1 MKTFLTILLTTI
13 ILTSCGTSPKTTI
26 EKNDVQVV
34 TASNKVQLTKEQ
46 VALAQLAMAPIQQG
60 KMKGMVHLNGVVD
73 VPPTGIASVSIPM
86 GGYVQ
91 DINLIPGT
99 YVKKGQVLATVK
111 DPAYVQLQENY
122 LAAKARLIYLQED
135 LDRQKTL
142 LTQEAVSK
150 KSFQQIQSDYNA
162 NAIQIKALSEQLKL
176 INIQP
181 DNLTTEKM
189 TSLVQLV
196 APISGYVTKVNIN
209 RGKYVTP
216 SDVLLEIMDPND
228 IHAAITIYESA
239 IAGFKVGMKGTVSLT
254 QDPSK
259 KYAVTIK
266 AVSQNINEDKTG
278 LLHCHF
284 DQIPKNV
291 LPGMF
296 LSADLVVENNEAV
309 LIPIDAVQR
318 FQGKDFIFIQTSANE
333 FEAIE
338 IQVSQTNAEFVTVS
352 NADATKGIGK
362 SLVVK
367 NAFSLLG
374 KLMNKSE

>member
-1 MKTFLTILLTTI
+1 MKTIYTILFATILLAA
-13 ILTSCGTSPKTTI
+13 CGTKPQPVTGAI
-26 EKNDVQVV
+26 EANAVSV
-34 TASNKVQLTKEQ
+34 NKVQLSNEQ
-46 VALAQLAMAPIQQG
+46 AKLAQLGYATIQQG
-60 KMKGMVHLNGVVD
+60 KMKGVARLNGVVD

-122 LAAKARLIYLQED
+122 LAAKVKLNFLQQD
-135 LDRQKTL
+135 IDRQKAL

-150 KSFQQIQSDYNA
+150 KAFQQIQAEYNA
-162 NAIQIKALSEQLKL
+162 NAIQLKALSEQLKL

-181 DNLTTEKM
+181 ESLTTEKM
-189 TSLVQLV
+189 TSMVQLI
-196 APISGYVTKVNIN
+196 APIGGYITKVNIN

-216 SDVLLEIMDPND
+216 QDILLEIMDPND
-228 IHAAITIYESA
+228 IHAAITIYEKD
-239 IAGFKVGMKGTVSLT
+239 IAGFKVGMKGVVALT
-254 QDPSK
+254 QEPTK
-259 KYAVTIK
+259 KYPVTIL

-296 LSADLVVENNEAV
+296 LTADLFVESNEAV
-309 LIPIDAVQR
+309 LIPIAAVQR
-318 FQGKDFIFIQTSANE
+318 YQGKDYVFIQTSQNE
-333 FEAIE
+333 FEAIA
-338 IQVSQTNAEFVTVS
+338 IQISQSNNEYVSVS
-352 NADATKGIGK
+352 DEAAKALLGK
-362 SLVVK
+362 TLVVK
-367 NAFSLLG
+367 NGFSLLG
-374 KLMNKSE
+374 MWMNKSE

>member
-1 MKTFLTILLTTI
+1 MKRIYTILFATI
-13 ILTSCGTSPKTTI
+13 LIISCGTDPKSTTT
-26 EKNDVQVV
+26 KA
-34 TASNKVQLTKEQ
+34 TAAEEAATTKVQLTKEQ
-46 VALAQLAMAPIQQG
+46 AALAQLTVAPIGQG
-60 KMKGMVHLNGVVD
+60 KMKGSVHLNGIVD

-122 LAAKARLIYLQED
+122 LAAKVKLNFLQLD
-135 LDRQKTL
+135 MDRQKTL

-150 KSFQQIQSDYNA
+150 KSFQQLQADYNA
-162 NAIQIKALSEQLKL
+162 NAIQLKALSEQLKL
-176 INIQP
+176 INIKP
-181 DNLTTEKM
+181 ENLTTEKM
-189 TSLVQLV
+189 TSLVQLT
-196 APISGYVTKVNIN
+196 APISGYITKVNIN

-228 IHAAITIYESA
+228 IHAAITIYEKD
-239 IAGFKVGMKGTVSLT
+239 IAGFKVGMKGIVSLS

-259 KYAVTIK
+259 KYPVTIL

-296 LSADLVVENNEAV
+296 LSADIVVETNEAV

-318 FQGKDFIFIQTSANE
+318 YQGKDYVFIQTNVNA
-333 FEAIE
+333 FEAIA
-338 IQVSQTNAEFVTVS
+338 IQISQSNNEYVTV
-352 NADATKGIGK
+352 NNEAAKNLIGK
-362 SLVVK
+362 TLVVK

-374 KLMNKSE
+374 MWMNKSE

>member
-1 MKTFLTILLTTI
+1 MKKIYSVLSATIVLIGCGVKPSSEAVNKELTTA
-13 ILTSCGTSPKTTI
+13 TSNI
-26 EKNDVQVV
+26 VL
-34 TASNKVQLTKEQ
+34 LTKEQ
-46 VALAQLAMAPIQQG
+46 AALAQLKLEPIQMG
-60 KMKGMVHLNGVVD
+60 KMKGVVQLNGVVD

-111 DPAYVQLQENY
+111 DPGYVQLQEQY
-122 LAAKARLIYLQED
+122 LSAKAKMIYLQQD
-135 LDRQKTL
+135 MDRQKVL

-150 KSFQQIQSDYNA
+150 KTFQQLQSEFNSISIQL
-162 NAIQIKALSEQLKL
+162 KALSEQLKL

-181 DNLTTEKM
+181 ETLTTDKM
-189 TSLVQLV
+189 SSLVQLT

-216 SDVLLEIMDPND
+216 ADILLEIMDPND
-228 IHAAITIYESA
+228 LHAAITIYEQD
-239 IAGFKVGMKGTVSLT
+239 IAGFKVGMKGTVALT

-259 KYAVTIK
+259 KYPVTILV
-266 AVSQNINEDKTG
+266 VSQNINEDKTG

-284 DQIPKNV
+284 DQVPKNI

-296 LSADLVVENNEAV
+296 ITASLTVENRETV
-309 LIPIDAVQR
+309 LIPAEAVQR
-318 FQGKDFIFIQTSANE
+318 FQGKDYIFIEKKLNE
-333 FEAIE
+333 FEAFE
-338 IQVSQTNAEFVTVS
+338 IQINQRNNEFVAVQ
-352 NADATKGIGK
+352 NIEAKNWVGK
-362 SLVVK
+362 NIVAK

-374 KLMNKSE
+374 KWMNKAE

>member
-13 ILTSCGTSPKTTI
+13 ILTSCGTSPKPTI
-26 EKNDVQVV
+26 EKNNVQVV

-239 IAGFKVGMKGTVSLT
+239 IAGFKVGMKGIVSLT

-318 FQGKDFIFIQTSANE
+318 FQGKDFIFIQSGANE

-352 NADATKGIGK
+352 NADATKWIGK

>member
-1 MKTFLTILLTTI
+1 MKTIYTFLLTTI
-13 ILTSCGTSPKTTI
+13 ILTSCEIKPKPTEAKEEAAI
-26 EKNDVQVV
+26 AVE
-34 TASNKVQLTKEQ
+34 SNLIKLTKEQ
-46 VALAQLAMAPIQQG
+46 VALAQLVTAPIQLG
-60 KMKGMVHLNGVVD
+60 KMKGMAHLNGVVD

-111 DPAYVQLQENY
+111 DPTYVQLQENY
-122 LAAKARLIYLQED
+122 LAAKAKLIYLQQD
-135 LDRQKTL
+135 IDRQKLL

-150 KSFQQIQSDYNA
+150 KAYQQLQADFATNQIQV
-162 NAIQIKALSEQLKL
+162 KALSEQLKL

-189 TSLVQLV
+189 TSLVQLI
-196 APISGYVTKVNIN
+196 APMSGFITKVNIN

-216 SDVLLEIMDPND
+216 SDILLEIMDPND

-254 QDPSK
+254 QDPTK
-259 KYAVTIK
+259 KYPVSIL

-284 DQIPKNV
+284 EKIPSNV

-296 LSADLVVENNEAV
+296 LSADIVVETNESI
-309 LIPIDAVQR
+309 LIPVNAVQR
-318 FQGKDFIFIQTSANE
+318 FQGKDFIFLQRAQNE
-333 FEAIE
+333 YETIE
-338 IQVSQTNAEFVTVS
+338 IQVRQTNADYVTVS
-352 NADATKGIGK
+352 NADAKSWIGK
-362 SLVVK
+362 PLVVK

-374 KLMNKSE
+374 MMMNKAE

>member
-1 MKTFLTILLTTI
+1 MYTILLTTI
-13 ILTSCGTSPKTTI
+13 ILSSCGTNVKSTTAK
-26 EKNDVQVV
+26 EDSVTDV
-34 TASNKVQLTKEQ
+34 ASNMVQLTKEQ
-46 VALAQLAMAPIQQG
+46 ASLAQLELAPIQQG
-60 KMKGMVHLNGVVD
+60 KMKGMTRLNGVID

-86 GGYVQ
+86 GGYIQ

-99 YVKKGQVLATVK
+99 FVKKGQVLATVK

-122 LAAKARLIYLQED
+122 LATKAKLIYLQQD

-150 KSFQQIQSDYNA
+150 KSFQQIQADYNT
-162 NAIQIKALSEQLKL
+162 NAIQLKALSEQLKL

-181 DNLTTEKM
+181 ESLTTDRM
-189 TSLVQLV
+189 TSLVQLLS
-196 APISGYVTKVNIN
+196 PISGYITKVNMN

-228 IHAAITIYESA
+228 IHAAITIYEKD
-239 IAGFKVGMKGTVSLT
+239 IASFKIGMKGTVALT

-259 KYAVTIK
+259 KYAVTIL

-296 LSADLVVENNEAV
+296 LTADLFIESNEAV

-318 FQGKDFIFIQTSANE
+318 FQGKDYIFIQNAVNE
-333 FEAIE
+333 FDAIA
-338 IQVSQTNAEFVTVS
+338 IQISQTNNDFVTVS
-352 NADATKGIGK
+352 NADAKTWVGK
-362 SLVVK
+362 TLVVK
-367 NAFSLLG
+367 NGFSLLG
-374 KLMNKSE
+374 KWMNKSE

>member
-1 MKTFLTILLTTI
+1 MKTIYIPFLAAILLS
-13 ILTSCGTSPKTTI
+13 SCSSNPKVETGL
-26 EKNDVQVV
+26 ESSGDSV
-34 TASNKVQLTKEQ
+34 NKVQLTKEQ
-46 VALAQLAMAPIQQG
+46 AAIAQLVLAPIQQG
-60 KMKGMVHLNGVVD
+60 KMKGISHLNGVID

-99 YVKKGQVLATVK
+99 YVKKGAVLATVK
-111 DPAYVQLQENY
+111 DPAYVQLQESY
-122 LAAKARLIYLQED
+122 LAAKSRLVYLQQD
-135 LDRQKTL
+135 LDRQKSL

-150 KSFQQIQSDYNA
+150 KSYQQLQAEFNT
-162 NAIQIKALSEQLKL
+162 NAIQLKALSEQLKL

-181 DNLTTEKM
+181 ENLTTERM

-196 APISGYVTKVNIN
+196 APISGYITKVNIN

-228 IHAAITIYESA
+228 IHAAITIYEKD
-239 IAGFKVGMKGTVSLT
+239 IASFKVGMKGTVTLT
-254 QDPSK
+254 NDPTK
-259 KYAVTIK
+259 KYPVTIL

-296 LSADLVVENNEAV
+296 LTADVFIESNEAV

-318 FQGKDFIFIQTSANE
+318 FQGKDYIFIQNKVNE
-333 FEAIE
+333 FDAIE
-338 IQVSQTNAEFVTVS
+338 IQIAQSNNEFVSVS
-352 NADATKGIGK
+352 NADARSWIGK
-362 SLVVK
+362 PLVVK
-367 NAFSLLG
+367 NGFSLLG
-374 KLMNKSE
+374 KWMNKSE

>member
-13 ILTSCGTSPKTTI
+13 ILTSCGTNPKTTI

-46 VALAQLAMAPIQQG
+46 VALAQLAVAPIKQG

-99 YVKKGQVLATVK
+99 YVKKGQLLATVK

-135 LDRQKTL
+135 LDRQKIL

-189 TSLVQLV
+189 TSLVQLL

-239 IAGFKVGMKGTVSLT
+239 IAGFKVGMKGTVALT

-318 FQGKDFIFIQTSANE
+318 FQGKDFIFIQSGANE

-352 NADATKGIGK
+352 NTDATKWIGK

>member
-318 FQGKDFIFIQTSANE
+318 FQGKDFIFIQSGANE

-338 IQVSQTNAEFVTVS
+338 IQVSQTNADFVTVS
-352 NADATKGIGK
+352 NADTTKWIGK

>member
-13 ILTSCGTSPKTTI
+13 ILTSCGTSPKPTI
-26 EKNDVQVV
+26 EKNNVQVV

-122 LAAKARLIYLQED
+122 LAAKAKLIYLQED

-150 KSFQQIQSDYNA
+150 KSFQQIQSDYNS

-318 FQGKDFIFIQTSANE
+318 FQGKDFIFIQSGANE

-338 IQVSQTNAEFVTVS
+338 IQVSQTNADFVTVS
-352 NADATKGIGK
+352 NADATKWIGK

>member
-1 MKTFLTILLTTI
+1 MKKIYSVLSATIVLIGCGVKPSSEAVNKELTTA
-13 ILTSCGTSPKTTI
+13 TSNI
-26 EKNDVQVV
+26 VL
-34 TASNKVQLTKEQ
+34 LTKEQ
-46 VALAQLAMAPIQQG
+46 AALAQLKLEPIQMG
-60 KMKGMVHLNGVVD
+60 KMKGFVQLNGVVD

-111 DPAYVQLQENY
+111 DPGYVQLQEQY
-122 LAAKARLIYLQED
+122 LSAKAKMIYLQQD
-135 LDRQKTL
+135 MDRQKAL

-150 KSFQQIQSDYNA
+150 KTFQQLQSEFNSISIQL
-162 NAIQIKALSEQLKL
+162 KALSEQLKL

-181 DNLTTEKM
+181 ESLTTDKM
-189 TSLVQLV
+189 TSLVQLT

-216 SDVLLEIMDPND
+216 ADILLEIMDPND
-228 IHAAITIYESA
+228 IHAAITIYEQD
-239 IAGFKVGMKGTVSLT
+239 IAGFKVGMKGTVALT

-259 KYAVTIK
+259 KYPVTIL

-284 DQIPKNV
+284 DQVPKNI

-296 LSADLVVENNEAV
+296 VTASIAVENREAV
-309 LIPIDAVQR
+309 LLPAEAVQR
-318 FQGKDFIFIQTSANE
+318 FQGKDYIFIEKKLNE

-338 IQVSQTNAEFVTVS
+338 IQINQRNNEFVAVQ
-352 NADATKGIGK
+352 NIEAKNWIGK
-362 SLVVK
+362 NIVAK

-374 KLMNKSE
+374 KWMNKAE

>member
-1 MKTFLTILLTTI
+1 MKKIYSVLYAVIVLVG
-13 ILTSCGTSPKTTI
+13 CGVKPSP
-26 EKNDVQVV
+26 E
-34 TASNKVQLTKEQ
+34 ASNKELTSASSNIVLLTKEQ
-46 VALAQLAMAPIQQG
+46 ADLAQLKLEPIQMG
-60 KMKGMVHLNGVVD
+60 KMKGLVQLNGVVD

-111 DPAYVQLQENY
+111 DPGYVQLQEQY
-122 LAAKARLIYLQED
+122 LSAKAKMVYLQQD
-135 LDRQKTL
+135 MDRQKAL

-150 KSFQQIQSDYNA
+150 KTFQQLQSEFNSISIQL
-162 NAIQIKALSEQLKL
+162 KALSEQLKL

-181 DNLTTEKM
+181 ETLTTDKM
-189 TSLVQLV
+189 SSLVQLT

-216 SDVLLEIMDPND
+216 ADILLEIMDPND
-228 IHAAITIYESA
+228 IHAAITIYEQD
-239 IAGFKVGMKGTVSLT
+239 ITGFKVGMKGTVALT

-259 KYAVTIK
+259 KYPVTIL

-284 DQIPKNV
+284 DQVPKNI

-296 LSADLVVENNEAV
+296 VTASLAVENREAV
-309 LIPIDAVQR
+309 LIPAEAVQR
-318 FQGKDFIFIQTSANE
+318 FQGKDYIFIEMKLNE
-333 FEAIE
+333 FQAIE
-338 IQVSQTNAEFVTVS
+338 IQINQRNNEFVAVQ
-352 NADATKGIGK
+352 NIEAKNWVGK
-362 SLVVK
+362 NIVVK

-374 KLMNKSE
+374 KWMNKAE

>member
-1 MKTFLTILLTTI
+1 MKTIYIPFLAAILLS
-13 ILTSCGTSPKTTI
+13 SCGSNPKVETELKTNA
-26 EKNDVQVV
+26 EAV
-34 TASNKVQLTKEQ
+34 NKVQLTKEQ
-46 VALAQLAMAPIQQG
+46 AAIAQLVFVPIQQG
-60 KMKGMVHLNGVVD
+60 KMNGITHLNGVID

-99 YVKKGQVLATVK
+99 YVKKGAVLATVK
-111 DPAYVQLQENY
+111 DPAYVQLQESY
-122 LAAKARLIYLQED
+122 LAAKSRLVYLQQD
-135 LDRQKTL
+135 LDRQKSL

-150 KSFQQIQSDYNA
+150 KSYQQLQAEFNTNTIQL
-162 NAIQIKALSEQLKL
+162 KALSEQLKL

-181 DNLTTEKM
+181 ENLTTERM

-196 APISGYVTKVNIN
+196 APISGYITKVNIN

-228 IHAAITIYESA
+228 IHAAITIYEKD
-239 IAGFKVGMKGTVSLT
+239 IASFKVGMKGVVTLT
-254 QDPSK
+254 NDPTK
-259 KYAVTIK
+259 KYPVTIL

-296 LSADLVVENNEAV
+296 LTADVFIESNEAV

-318 FQGKDFIFIQTSANE
+318 FQGKDYIFIQNKVNE
-333 FEAIE
+333 FDAIE
-338 IQVSQTNAEFVTVS
+338 IQIAQSNNEFVSVS
-352 NADATKGIGK
+352 NADARAWIGK
-362 SLVVK
+362 PLVVK
-367 NAFSLLG
+367 NGFSLLG
-374 KLMNKSE
+374 KWMNKSE

>member
-1 MKTFLTILLTTI
+1 MKTIYIPFLAAILLS
-13 ILTSCGTSPKTTI
+13 SCGSNPKVETGL
-26 EKNDVQVV
+26 ESSGDSV
-34 TASNKVQLTKEQ
+34 NKVQLTKEQ
-46 VALAQLAMAPIQQG
+46 AAIAQLVLASIQQG
-60 KMKGMVHLNGVVD
+60 KMKGISHLNGVID

-99 YVKKGQVLATVK
+99 YVKKGAVLATVK
-111 DPAYVQLQENY
+111 DPAYVQLQESY
-122 LAAKARLIYLQED
+122 LAAKSRLVYLQQD
-135 LDRQKTL
+135 LDRQKSL

-150 KSFQQIQSDYNA
+150 KSYQQLQAEFNT
-162 NAIQIKALSEQLKL
+162 NAIQLKALSEQLKL

-181 DNLTTEKM
+181 ENLTTERM

-196 APISGYVTKVNIN
+196 APISGYITKVNIN

-228 IHAAITIYESA
+228 IHAAITIYEKD
-239 IAGFKVGMKGTVSLT
+239 IASFKVGMKGTVTLT
-254 QDPSK
+254 NDPTK
-259 KYAVTIK
+259 KYPVTIL

-284 DQIPKNV
+284 DQISKNI

-296 LSADLVVENNEAV
+296 LTADVFIESNEAV

-318 FQGKDFIFIQTSANE
+318 FQGKDYIFIQNKVNE
-333 FEAIE
+333 FDAIE
-338 IQVSQTNAEFVTVS
+338 IQIAQSNNEFVSVS
-352 NADATKGIGK
+352 NADARAWIGK

-367 NAFSLLG
+367 NGFSLLG
-374 KLMNKSE
+374 KWMNKSE

>member
-1 MKTFLTILLTTI
+1 MKTIFTFLFTTI
-13 ILTSCGTSPKTTI
+13 ILSSCGTKPNPTAVKEEAAIAI
-26 EKNDVQVV
+26 E
-34 TASNKVQLTKEQ
+34 SNQIKLTKEQ
-46 VALAQLAMAPIQQG
+46 AALAQLGFASIQQG
-60 KMKGMVHLNGVVD
+60 KMKGIAHLNGLVD

-111 DPAYVQLQENY
+111 DPMYVQLQENY
-122 LAAKARLIYLQED
+122 LAAKAKLVYLQQD
-135 LDRQKTL
+135 IDRQKTL

-150 KSFQQIQSDYNA
+150 KGYQQLQADFATNQIQV
-162 NAIQIKALSEQLKL
+162 KALSEQLKL

-189 TSLVQLV
+189 TSLVQLI
-196 APISGYVTKVNIN
+196 APISGYITKVNIN

-216 SDVLLEIMDPND
+216 SDILLEIMDPND

-254 QDPSK
+254 QDPTK
-259 KYAVTIK
+259 KYPVSIL
-266 AVSQNINEDKTG
+266 AVSHNINEDKTG

-284 DQIPKNV
+284 EKIPTNV

-296 LSADLVVENNEAV
+296 LSADIVVETNEAV
-309 LIPIDAVQR
+309 LIPSESVQR
-318 FQGKDFIFIQTSANE
+318 FQGKDFIFLQSAENE
-333 FEAIE
+333 FQAIE
-338 IQVSQTNAEFVTVS
+338 IQVVQANTDFVTVS
-352 NADATKGIGK
+352 NADAKSWIGK
-362 SLVVK
+362 SIVVK

-374 KLMNKSE
+374 MMMNKSE

>member
-1 MKTFLTILLTTI
+1 MKTIYTFLLTTI
-13 ILTSCGTSPKTTI
+13 MLTSCGTNPKP
-26 EKNDVQVV
+26 
-34 TASNKVQLTKEQ
+34 TAAKEEAAIAVESNLIQLTKEQ
-46 VALAQLAMAPIQQG
+46 VALAQLVTAPIQLG

-111 DPAYVQLQENY
+111 DPTYVQLQENY
-122 LAAKARLIYLQED
+122 LAAKAKLIYLQQD
-135 LDRQKTL
+135 IDRQKTL

-150 KSFQQIQSDYNA
+150 KAYQQLQADFATNQIQV
-162 NAIQIKALSEQLKL
+162 KALSEQLKL

-189 TSLVQLV
+189 TSLVQLI
-196 APISGYVTKVNIN
+196 APMSGFITKVNIN

-216 SDVLLEIMDPND
+216 SDILLEIMDPND
-228 IHAAITIYESA
+228 IHAAITIYEKD
-239 IAGFKVGMKGTVSLT
+239 IANFKVGMKGTVTLT
-254 QDPSK
+254 QDPTK
-259 KYAVTIK
+259 KYSVSIL
-266 AVSQNINEDKTG
+266 AVSHNINEDKTG

-284 DQIPKNV
+284 EKIPANV

-296 LSADLVVENNEAV
+296 LSADIVVETNEAV
-309 LIPIDAVQR
+309 LIPIESVQR
-318 FQGKDFIFIQTSANE
+318 FQGKDFIFLQTAQNE
-333 FEAIE
+333 FEAME
-338 IQVSQTNAEFVTVS
+338 IQVRQTNAEYVTVN
-352 NADATKGIGK
+352 NADVKSWIGK
-362 SLVVK
+362 PLVVK

-374 KLMNKSE
+374 MMMNKSE

>member
-1 MKTFLTILLTTI
+1 MKKIYSVLYAVIVLVG
-13 ILTSCGTSPKTTI
+13 CGVKPSP
-26 EKNDVQVV
+26 E
-34 TASNKVQLTKEQ
+34 ASNKELTSASSNIVLLTKEQ
-46 VALAQLAMAPIQQG
+46 ADLAQLKLEPIQMG
-60 KMKGMVHLNGVVD
+60 KMKGLVQLNGVVD

-111 DPAYVQLQENY
+111 DPGYVQLQEQY
-122 LAAKARLIYLQED
+122 LSAKSKMVYLQQD
-135 LDRQKTL
+135 MDRQKAL

-150 KSFQQIQSDYNA
+150 KTFQQLQSEFNSISIQL
-162 NAIQIKALSEQLKL
+162 KALSEQLKL

-181 DNLTTEKM
+181 ETLTTDKM
-189 TSLVQLV
+189 SSLVQLT

-216 SDVLLEIMDPND
+216 ADILLEIMDLND
-228 IHAAITIYESA
+228 IHAAITIYEQD
-239 IAGFKVGMKGTVSLT
+239 IAGFKVGMKGTVALT

-259 KYAVTIK
+259 KYPVTIL

-284 DQIPKNV
+284 DQVPKNI

-296 LSADLVVENNEAV
+296 ITASLTVENREAV
-309 LIPIDAVQR
+309 LIPAEAVQR
-318 FQGKDFIFIQTSANE
+318 FQGKDYIFIEKKLNE
-333 FEAIE
+333 FEAFE
-338 IQVSQTNAEFVTVS
+338 IQINQRNNEFVAVQ
-352 NADATKGIGK
+352 NIEAKNWVGK
-362 SLVVK
+362 NIVAK

-374 KLMNKSE
+374 KWMNKAE